1 MFKKLTCYLFG
12 HQFDQC
18 GSCEK
23 DFGSGRV
30 SIHVKR
36 CSRCGYVSTTMDF
49 DGKLTNDLSTTV
61 AGLAATATSSEAL
74 TIATTTEPVVS
85 EAVTEEPAKKKSTT
99 KAKKKEE
106 STSEPEVVS

>member
-1 MFKKLTCYLFG
+1 MFKKLACYFFG

-36 CSRCGYVSTTMDF
+36 CTRCGYVSTTMDF
-49 DGKLTNDLSTTV
+49 DGKLTKDLSTTV
-61 AGLAATATSSEAL
+61 AGLAATATSSDALLSVESTPKMEELTPKKKAPKKKKVEEA
-74 TIATTTEPVVS
+74 PS
-85 EAVTEEPAKKKSTT
+85 EPAM
-99 KAKKKEE
+99 
-106 STSEPEVVS
+106 VD